1 MPPRAIASPS
11 AAPGT
16 YAVGRFEETF
26 VDRTRH
32 TQRNGTARA
41 KPERTL
47 RTLVL
52 YPAHG
57 LPKAALA
64 PTGTAPLAGPWPLV
78 VFSHGSPGLGTD
90 YITSLQVLASAGYL
104 VVAPDH
110 PLSKTGADGGA
121 SESDVPEQ
129 SRDVGF
135 LISQVLGASKSPGSP
150 LDGTVDADRIGVAGH
165 SLGAITAL
173 GAGYSACCADRRIKA
188 VAEWAGILYRLE
200 GVGRVAPLARHRPV
214 LIVHGTNDPVVGYD
228 AGRAVY
234 RALGPP
240 KYFVTLPGAGHVPP
254 YVQGVAEPQSRVA
267 VLATVDFFDR
277 YLKGDP
283 AGIDRLRGLVRAA
296 GPRVATEQETG

>member
-1 MPPRAIASPS
+1 
-11 AAPGT
+11 
-16 YAVGRFEETF
+16 VGRFEETF
-26 VDRTRH
+26 VDRSRH
-32 TQRNGTARA
+32 TQRNGAARA

-57 LPKAALA
+57 SPKVPLA
-64 PTGTAPLAGPWPLV
+64 PAGTAPLTGPWPLV

-90 YITSLQVLASAGYL
+90 YVTSLRVLASAGYL

-110 PLSKTGADGGA
+110 PLSKADADGGV
-121 SESDVPEQ
+121 SEADVPEQ

-200 GVGRVAPLARHRPV
+200 GDGRVAGFARHRP
-214 LIVHGTNDPVVGYD
+214 LMIVHGTKDTVVDYG

-234 RALGPP
+234 RRLGPP

-254 YVQGVAEPQSRVA
+254 YVDGEAEPRSRVA

-283 AGIDRLRGLVRAA
+283 AGIDRLHSLIRAA
-296 GPRVATEQETG
+296 GPGVATEQETG